1 MSVLLTPAYGRVYKT
16 LDEIKED
23 FYGGKDFKIHK
34 GPYCSERDLLSL
46 IKKFK
51 IVNIQ
56 YGSKRQYVY
65 NATKEECAKHKCVEK
80 SSGIKISDNTKNELL
95 KLKTTELKSINKV
108 IIMLLKSYKS
118 QEK

>member
-46 IKKFK
+46 IK
-51 IVNIQ
+51 N
-56 YGSKRQYVY
+56 
-65 NATKEECAKHKCVEK
+65 
-80 SSGIKISDNTKNELL
+80 L
-95 KLKTTELKSINKV
+95 KL
-108 IIMLLKSYKS
+108 
-118 QEK
+118 